1 MSRSRVSQPIYVWV
15 SVRTRPCGERAPAL
29 CQAGR
34 LSGCDNPGTLG
45 EVPKG
50 VSGWLRA
57 GVLASDFP
65 SFSLRPADSSA
76 APCGESSVDLWKVLW
91 AERSVWPQEL
101 PHRANSG
108 SLSFHQGQP
117 GPGALAPR
125 HRWLCRVQVCGAG
138 AGSTWCAICTIFLN
152 SKTSR

>member
-1 MSRSRVSQPIYVWV
+1 MSQSRVPEPIYVWV
-15 SVRTRPCGERAPAL
+15 SVRTHPCGARAPAP

-34 LSGCDNPGTLG
+34 LSGCDDPGTPG

-76 APCGESSVDLWKVLW
+76 EPRGESSVGLWK
-91 AERSVWPQEL
+91 
-101 PHRANSG
+101 
-108 SLSFHQGQP
+108 FCGQK
-117 GPGALAPR
+117 G
-125 HRWLCRVQVCGAG
+125 VCG
-138 AGSTWCAICTIFLN
+138 
-152 SKTSR
+152 SKSSHTG